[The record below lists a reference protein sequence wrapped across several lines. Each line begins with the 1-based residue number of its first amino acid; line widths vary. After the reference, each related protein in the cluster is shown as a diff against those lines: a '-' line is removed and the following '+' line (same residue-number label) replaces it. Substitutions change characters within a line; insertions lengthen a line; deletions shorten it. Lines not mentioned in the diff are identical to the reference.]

1 MQLWGHSNDHVIV
14 VWVEI
19 STFWNIVTE
28 WGVVVIPGQKI
39 VGVVDQTWGEGKNL
53 G

>member
-1 MQLWGHSNDHVIV
+1 MQLWGHSNNHVIEIR
-14 VWVEI
+14 VEI

-28 WGVVVIPGQKI
+28 WGVIMITGQEI
-39 VGVVDQTWGEGKNL
+39 VGVVDQTWGEGEDL